1 MNSCLFFSLFH
12 RDPIVFFLFCFFF
25 FFYIILFGFLIF
37 KNLDDEKKKGG
48 EICRILEVTGSTSPV
63 RLLHTREYYK

>member
-1 MNSCLFFSLFH
+1 MF
-12 RDPIVFFLFCFFF
+12 IFLFVSSRPNCFLFVLFFFF